1 MKFRRKQ
8 NISGS
13 ITPKRILVVYGPRRV
28 GKTTML
34 ESYLATQSDKRVYYA
49 IGDDMGLRKIFKP
62 EIRAR
67 ILDFAR
73 PYEIIALDEAQYIP
87 SIGIGAKMMI
97 DAFPEKNI
105 LLTGSSS
112 LSLSNKIGEPLT
124 GRHFT
129 LTLFPIAQMEME
141 GSCFELVNEL
151 EDFLVYG
158 SYPEVL
164 SEPDK
169 GRKIKIL
176 TEIVSSY
183 LFKDALALEAV
194 RSPDTLMDVVKC
206 LAFQIGGEVSINEVA
221 QTAKTDTKT
230 AARYLDLLEKMFII
244 RRVRG
249 FSRNLRN
256 EISKKAKY
264 YFLDNGVRN
273 AVIAQFNDL
282 NLRNDIGALWENFI
296 FMELLKKSNL
306 EEELAQYYFWRT
318 HTGQEIDIVKE
329 AGGALTAIECKWQ
342 AETARVPPLWKEAYP
357 DAASL
362 TLHRENYLEY
372 LLSSAAKVRS

>member
-49 IGDDMGLRKIFKP
+49 IGDDMGLRNIFKP

-158 SYPEVL
+158 
-164 SEPDK
+164 
-169 GRKIKIL
+169 
-176 TEIVSSY
+176 
-183 LFKDALALEAV
+183 
-194 RSPDTLMDVVKC
+194 
-206 LAFQIGGEVSINEVA
+206 
-221 QTAKTDTKT
+221 
-230 AARYLDLLEKMFII
+230 
-244 RRVRG
+244 
-249 FSRNLRN
+249 
-256 EISKKAKY
+256 
-264 YFLDNGVRN
+264 
-273 AVIAQFNDL
+273 
-282 NLRNDIGALWENFI
+282 
-296 FMELLKKSNL
+296 
-306 EEELAQYYFWRT
+306 
-318 HTGQEIDIVKE
+318 
-329 AGGALTAIECKWQ
+329 
-342 AETARVPPLWKEAYP
+342 
-357 DAASL
+357 
-362 TLHRENYLEY
+362 
-372 LLSSAAKVRS
+372 